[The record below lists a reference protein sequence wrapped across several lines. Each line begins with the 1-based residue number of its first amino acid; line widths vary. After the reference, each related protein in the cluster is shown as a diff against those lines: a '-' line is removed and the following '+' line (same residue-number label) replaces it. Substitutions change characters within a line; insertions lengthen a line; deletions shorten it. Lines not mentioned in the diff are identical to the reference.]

1 VKNAFVRTSMIV
13 ALTVVTAGLASAQ
26 ETVTLPGSPASSTT
40 LTANVSEQ
48 ARVTVPGTV
57 TFNVTDIA
65 AATSSSPVSVTVD
78 NIVLATAGKTLKI
91 SVQASAAAFTPSVAS
106 AATWAAVDVSWPAA
120 TFSNG
125 GVGVIGILALTP
137 VAVANCAADVAAC
150 STTNMVFTLAPN
162 ALVKRSGNHTL
173 NMTWKFESIGA

>member
-1 VKNAFVRTSMIV
+1 MIV
-13 ALTVVTAGLASAQ
+13 ALTAITSGAAFAQ
-26 ETVTLPGSPASSTT
+26 ESVTLPGSPASSTT

-48 ARVTVPGTV
+48 ARVTIPGVV
-57 TFNVTDIA
+57 TFNVTNIA
-65 AATSSSPVSVTVD
+65 AITTSSPVSVTVD
-78 NIVLATAGKTLKI
+78 NIVLATAGKTLQI

-106 AATWAAVDVSWPAA
+106 AATWAAVDVSWAAA

-137 VAVANCAADVAAC
+137 VPVATCAADVSAC

-173 NMTWKFESIGA
+173 NMTWKIASIGA

>member
-1 VKNAFVRTSMIV
+1 MIV
-13 ALTVVTAGLASAQ
+13 AVTIVSAGMASAQ

-48 ARVTVPGTV
+48 AHVTVPETV
-57 TFNVTDIA
+57 TFDVTNIA
-65 AATSSSPVSVTVD
+65 AGTSSSPVSVTVD

-106 AATWAAVDVSWPAA
+106 AATWAAVDVSWAAA
-120 TFSNG
+120 TFSSG
-125 GVGVIGILALTP
+125 GAGALGTLALTP
-137 VAVANCAADVAAC
+137 VAVATCAANVAAC
-150 STTNMVFTLAPN
+150 STTNLVFTLAPN

>member
-1 VKNAFVRTSMIV
+1 MIV
-13 ALTVVTAGLASAQ
+13 ALTAITSGTALAQ
-26 ETVTLPGSPASSTT
+26 ETVTLPGSPATSTT

-48 ARVTVPGTV
+48 ARVTIPGIV
-57 TFNVTDIA
+57 TFNVTNIA
-65 AATSSSPVSVTVD
+65 ASTTSSPVSVTVD

-106 AATWAAVDVSWPAA
+106 AATWAAVDVAWPAA

-125 GVGVIGILALTP
+125 GVGVIGTLALTP
-137 VAVANCAADVAAC
+137 VAVVTCAADVSAC
-150 STTNMVFTLAPN
+150 STTDMVFTLAPN

-173 NMTWKFESIGA
+173 NMTWKIESIGS

>member
-1 VKNAFVRTSMIV
+1 MKNVFVRTSMIV
-13 ALTVVTAGLASAQ
+13 ALTVITAGLASAQ
-26 ETVTLPGSPASSTT
+26 ETVTLPGSPGSSTM

-48 ARVTVPGTV
+48 ARVTVPGIV
-57 TFNVTDIA
+57 TFNVTNIA
-65 AATSSSPVSVTVD
+65 AATSSTPVSVTVD

-106 AATWAAVDVSWPAA
+106 AATWAAVDVSWAAA

-125 GVGVIGILALTP
+125 GVGVIGTLALTP
-137 VAVANCAADVAAC
+137 VAVADCAADVAAC

-162 ALVKRSGNHTL
+162 TLVKRSGNHTL